1 MIIYSLDQLNS
12 ISSKIIKKIS
22 KEDTILLF
30 GEIGV
35 GKTTLVR
42 SIINNLQTLNNE
54 KETEVLSTTFNI
66 LYEYEIGNNRLMHY
80 DLYRLKTSK
89 EVDQLGIFSQEFK
102 NIKLIEWA
110 EIIETKPKDR
120 LEIYLNYEK
129 KNNSRN
135 IVFKGYGYWKD
146 FDAD

>member
-54 KETEVLSTTFNI
+54 KETEVSGKIIKVLVDNSNPVD
-66 LYEYEIGNNRLMHY
+66 Y
-80 DLYRLKTSK
+80 DQPLFL
-89 EVDQLGIFSQEFK
+89 VDPS
-102 NIKLIEWA
+102 
-110 EIIETKPKDR
+110 
-120 LEIYLNYEK
+120 
-129 KNNSRN
+129 
-135 IVFKGYGYWKD
+135 
-146 FDAD
+146 

>member
-1 MIIYSLDQLNS
+1 
-12 ISSKIIKKIS
+12 
-22 KEDTILLF
+22 
-30 GEIGV
+30 
-35 GKTTLVR
+35 
-42 SIINNLQTLNNE
+42 
-54 KETEVLSTTFNI
+54 
-66 LYEYEIGNNRLMHY
+66 MHY

-135 IVFKGYGYWKD
+135 IVFKGYGYWRD
-146 FDAD
+146 FNAD